1 MEEYGILSKTAMKE
15 IDMITV
21 SFYELGTIEDQNL
34 KFAVICTKYRGKWI
48 FCRHKARS
56 TWEIPGGHCE
66 AGEAISQT
74 ASREL
79 TEETGAKSFSLHP
92 LTVYCVETERETT
105 YGMLFFAEVKALG
118 ELSVQSEIGEI
129 TLSDTLLDELTYPLI
144 QPFLHT
150 FALQSTKPCHSYVMG
165 MDDEI
170 LSLAEKG
177 FDINRDGEN
186 YTVTFP
192 KILAS
197 EWERFVSKHLKYEYW
212 NEYFA
217 DDQAVFLFH
226 LKDGIERY
234 EVENYH
240 HPEVLALCQALCGCK
255 FPSLK
260 EMLLGN
266 WFYRQAIEESLTNSF

>member
-1 MEEYGILSKTAMKE
+1 MLN
-15 IDMITV
+15 V
-21 SFYELGTIEDQNL
+21 SFCNSEAIKDEKL

-48 FCRHKARS
+48 FCRHKERA
-56 TWEIPGGHCE
+56 TWEIPGGHRE
-66 AGEAISQT
+66 AGETISQT

-79 TEETGAKSFSLHP
+79 TEETGAKCFHLLP
-92 LTVYCVETERETT
+92 LMVYCVETEREKT
-105 YGMLFFAEVKALG
+105 YGMLFFAEITEFGTLPP
-118 ELSVQSEIGEI
+118 ESEIGEI
-129 TLSDTLLDELTYPLI
+129 TLSDTLPDELTYPLI

-150 FALQSTKPCHSYVMG
+150 FALQSTYPCRSYVMG

-192 KILAS
+192 KILSS

-217 DDQAVFLFH
+217 DDQVVFLFH
-226 LKDGIERY
+226 LKDGIKRY

-255 FPSLK
+255 FPSLR

-266 WFYRQAIEESLTNSF
+266 WFYQQAIGESLTNSF

>member
-1 MEEYGILSKTAMKE
+1 MTKTE
-15 IDMITV
+15 
-21 SFYELGTIEDQNL
+21 NL
-34 KFAVICTKYRGKWI
+34 K
-48 FCRHKARS
+48 
-56 TWEIPGGHCE
+56 
-66 AGEAISQT
+66 
-74 ASREL
+74 L
-79 TEETGAKSFSLHP
+79 
-92 LTVYCVETERETT
+92 
-105 YGMLFFAEVKALG
+105 
-118 ELSVQSEIGEI
+118 
-129 TLSDTLLDELTYPLI
+129 
-144 QPFLHT
+144 
-150 FALQSTKPCHSYVMG
+150 CHSYVMG

-177 FDINRDGEN
+177 FEINRDGEN

-217 DDQAVFLFH
+217 DDQVVFLFH
-226 LKDGIERY
+226 LKDGIKRY